1 MRTNAPMTLTKFV
14 TGIGLALGMAPRAI
28 GAETPH
34 GETVMTCA
42 NIASGASWQ
51 ISIDYDHST
60 VDSIPASISDAVISW
75 HTGDGQNFK
84 LDRKSGDLTVTL
96 ASSISLT
103 SMATSSSSSTSRMDP
118 CLRGRGFDV
127 WKSTR

>member
-1 MRTNAPMTLTKFV
+1 MLQNDYSLSIPALTKLTAIRPLAV
-14 TGIGLALGMAPRAI
+14 CASALALMFAWPAI
-28 GAETPH
+28 SHAQHGAKS
-34 GETVMTCA
+34 VTCT
-42 NIASGASWQ
+42 NKISGASWQ

-96 ASSISLT
+96 ASSTGGSFLYD
-103 SMATSSSSSTSRMDP
+103 SCKLAD
-118 CLRGRGFDV
+118 
-127 WKSTR
+127 